1 MIRDPNIII
10 ISFLGGLLPALL
22 WLWFWLKQDKEHPEP
37 KGLLFISFVLGM
49 LAVVFALPLER
60 FANTLIENKNTLIIT
75 WAAIEEMLKFGAV
88 TLIAIRSLY
97 LDEPVDYPIYFMTAA
112 LGFAAF
118 ENSIFLVH
126 PITVDDTVTSL
137 LTGSLRFM
145 GATLLHSVSSALIGI
160 SLGLA
165 FFKRTY
171 VKILYCLFGIGG
183 AIALHSI
190 FNFFIIQNEGGNFL
204 PTFGFLWVIAIIV
217 MLLFEKLRRMSGEE

>member
-1 MIRDPNIII
+1 MTRDPNIII

-49 LAVVFALPLER
+49 LAVVFALPIER
-60 FANTLIENKNTLIIT
+60 FANTFIHDKNTLIVV
-75 WAAIEEMLKFGAV
+75 WAAIEEMLKFTAV
-88 TLIAIRSLY
+88 FLIAIRSSY
-97 LDEPVDYPIYFMTAA
+97 LDEPVDFPIYFMTAA

-126 PITVDDTVTSL
+126 PITIDDTITSL

-145 GATLLHSVSSALIGI
+145 GATLLHAVSSGIIGI

-165 FFKRTY
+165 FYKKIY
-171 VKILYCLFGIGG
+171 MKILYCLFGIGG

-204 PTFGFLWVIAIIV
+204 PTFGFLWVVTIII
-217 MLLFEKLRRMSGEE
+217 MLLFEKLRRMSGQA